1 MISLTTTK
9 SMGSCF
15 CVAAGKDDP
24 NQRLMSDSVGI
35 HKYDDLSMI
44 PTNGDEWKLYIQSVL
59 EDNGSMCH
67 NMDKYNDE
75 YNDIDI
81 DIQNDEFKYQ
91 SAISA

>member
-1 MISLTTTK
+1 MSATE

-15 CVAAGKDDP
+15 CVATGKDDP

-59 EDNGSMCH
+59 EDNSSMCD
-67 NMDKYNDE
+67 NTGKYDE
-75 YNDIDI
+75 ENDINI
-81 DIQNDEFKYQ
+81 DIQNNEYKYQ
-91 SAISA
+91 STVSA